1 MGLRPRHAN
10 DGDCLVTFVITEKC
24 LGERYASCMQVCPVY
39 CIYPAEHN
47 GEIFAVID
55 PELCIDCGACV
66 PECPVEA
73 IIDDP
78 DLSPQWAKINAEL
91 SPKFK
96 DAPMPD
102 VRPASDPPRK
112 GNIYNDPRNK

>member
-1 MGLRPRHAN
+1 M
-10 DGDCLVTFVITEKC
+10 TFVITEKC

-39 CIYPAEHN
+39 CIYPAEYK

-73 IIDDP
+73 IVDDP
-78 DLSPQWAKINAEL
+78 DIAPEWTKINEEL
-91 SPKFK
+91 APKFK
-96 DAPMPD
+96 DSPMPE
-102 VRPASDPPRK
+102 VRPATDPPRK
-112 GNIYNDPRNK
+112 GNVYNDPRKK